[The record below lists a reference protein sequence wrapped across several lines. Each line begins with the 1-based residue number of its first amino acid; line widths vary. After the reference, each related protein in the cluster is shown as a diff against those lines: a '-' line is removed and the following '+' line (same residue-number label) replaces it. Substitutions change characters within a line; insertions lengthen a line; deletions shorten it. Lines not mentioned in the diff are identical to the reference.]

1 MLLDKTNKEMHQSIM
16 MLLWRCWHLRN
27 DIIHD
32 KGKATIKHSVHFLL
46 NYAISLHANLC
57 TTSKNM
63 PLDSKGKKP
72 MWNHLPDTCKETK
85 KNKTDLQK
93 WKPPDQG
100 WLKVNVD
107 GSYIAETG
115 QASIGVV
122 IRDHTGQAVLAA
134 GKNFQNCCDAQESEA
149 LAAKE
154 GARLAAQWC
163 NKPVIFESDCTTITH
178 AIQSKEQ
185 HLSQLKSILHDFNL
199 YASNQWRTQERIGGG
214 AHLKFFFLRTPKL

>member
-1 MLLDKTNKEMHQSIM
+1 M
-16 MLLWRCWHLRN
+16 
-27 DIIHD
+27 
-32 KGKATIKHSVHFLL
+32 KHSVHFLL

-72 MWNHLPDTCKETK
+72 MWNHLPHTCKETK

-199 YASNQWRTQERIGGG
+199 YASNLIQWSCMYAKRNQNNV
-214 AHLKFFFLRTPKL
+214 AHVIARYTMSTGLDFCWNRNFSDCVEEAIATDCKLTVPHDE